1 VTQLTLFDDGPALA
15 RAGDPVTSQS
25 AAARVREFAGQHHRA
40 IIEALREAPGGPS
53 TIAQRSGLVAHQVG
67 KRIHE
72 LEKAG
77 LIKQT
82 GRLVESASGR
92 QEREWAIC

>member
-1 VTQLTLFDDGPALA
+1 MTQLSLFDDGPQLA
-15 RAGDPVTSQS
+15 RQSDPVTSQA

-40 IIEALREAPGGPS
+40 IIEALRDAPGGPS
-53 TIAQRSGLVAHQVG
+53 AIARRSGLVAHQVG

-72 LEKAG
+72 LAKAG
-77 LIKQT
+77 LIQET

-92 QEREWAIC
+92 QEREWKIV